1 MKPRVIGAVAAVAGM
16 VYTVLGLALV
26 EEPRVHM
33 ALLGLGAAYVFAAG
47 VAIVYAASFRG
58 AGPREEF
65 LPIHVASTVVLPLV
79 AGYFWDYVAPVL
91 LISAASGLYTVY
103 AYVRGVGG
111 DARVPALLLCYPYL
125 AVVPLAL
132 LLQAGRVW
140 LLEFYLMLA
149 YLFPVP
155 MIYAVSLH
163 SFPKTYGYR
172 FSWPWAASMVLTH
185 AAGAVLALAGLRA
198 GYVVMAASM
207 VPYLLAIGIYRVP
220 EALGFASKL
229 GSAARKAHTYLVTGY
244 VFAAITAIY
253 VVYIQ
258 LLAYLGEA
266 SPLQVV
272 HAVLM
277 GFVGMHIYTHAPL
290 MLPVMLA
297 TPTAR
302 RYTPVPYAL
311 LLAATLARYK
321 FPDLSYALMVTS
333 IVALVLVVKPVRRK
347 IISPPTKETNTSRR
361 SSAR

>member
-1 MKPRVIGAVAAVAGM
+1 MKPRAIGAVAAVAGI

-58 AGPREEF
+58 AGPREE
-65 LPIHVASTVVLPLV
+65 LLLIHVASTVVLPLV

-91 LISAASGLYTVY
+91 LVSAVSGLYAIYV
-103 AYVRGVGG
+103 YVRSVGG

-140 LLEFYLMLA
+140 LLDFYLLLA

-172 FSWPWAASMVLTH
+172 FSWPWTAATLLTH
-185 AAGAVLALAGLRA
+185 VAGATLSLAGLQA
-198 GYVVMAASM
+198 GFVLMAASM
-207 VPYLLAIGIYRVP
+207 VPYLLAIGIHRVP

-244 VFAAITAIY
+244 LFAAAAAIY
-253 VVYIQ
+253 VLYLQVM
-258 LLAYLGEA
+258 AYLGDA
-266 SPLQVV
+266 PLLQVI

-302 RYTPVPYAL
+302 RYTPTPYML
-311 LLAATLARYK
+311 LLASTLARYPY
-321 FPDLSYALMVTS
+321 PDLSYGLMVAS
-333 IVALVLVVKPVRRK
+333 LVALVLVVKPARRK
-347 IISPPTKETNTSRR
+347 IISPLTKETNTSRR